1 MKNPVYF
8 DTQNFPVAQM
18 YFVDSLELTMDFP
31 LHRHSFVELE
41 YIRGGKGSN
50 VINGVEYPLERGKA
64 SLLMPWHVHELKSD
78 KDDPLQIYKCAFRTD
93 FLASGDDPL
102 GNLSR
107 ILLDMKDYQIVA
119 ELDEDSRD
127 RFERVFQL
135 ALEESGKN
143 AKYKDASMAALISEM
158 VVLFLRC
165 SDTVEQEGFTVW
177 DVVRHVQMVY
187 RNPALTVEDV
197 ASEFGYS
204 VTQLNRLL
212 KEETGLTFF
221 EFLQEARVRSAGY
234 LLLYTDMDI
243 EDIADAVG
251 YKSRSGLY
259 ATFARMKGMSPA
271 VFREKNKGHAR
282 QGESLLYSMTYS
294 KLIYYLHRHYAE
306 DLTLDEVAKE
316 FHYNKS
322 YLCQL
327 LAKDNTT
334 FHDTLNEIRIYNACK
349 LLGTTEKS
357 VEVIAAEVGF
367 GSAKSFYEN
376 FRKFRGCTPGEYR
389 EQMSKSETSI

>member
-41 YIRGGKGSN
+41 YICGGKGSN
-50 VINGVEYPLERGKA
+50 VINGVEYPLGPGKA

-78 KDDPLQIYKCAFRTD
+78 KDDPLQIYKCSFRTD

-102 GNLSR
+102 GKLSR
-107 ILLDMKDYQIVA
+107 VLLDMKDYRIVT

-127 RFERVFQL
+127 RFERVFRL

-143 AKYKDASMAALISEM
+143 VKYKDASMAALISEM

-165 SDTVEQEGFTVW
+165 SDTVEREAFTVW

-187 RNPALTVEDV
+187 RDPALMVEDV

-259 ATFARMKGMSPA
+259 AAFARMKGMSPA

-282 QGESLLYSMTYS
+282 QGESLLYSTTYS

-367 GSAKSFYEN
+367 GSTKSFYEN
-376 FRKFRGCTPGEYR
+376 FRKFRGCTPREYR
-389 EQMSKSETSI
+389 EANVKI